1 MEDLESLLR
10 KLRHSGEEIFE
21 RYCIVNGSFF
31 PLDAIEGMGIEEYSQ
46 RTLYSFPQ
54 RFYKFFPDTESAENY
69 TERSGQKENYS
80 IKALESNEVYLS
92 NPIDFDDVFD
102 SEINVPFDE
111 FEEFRIRTYAQ
122 WSHCQITPDMSAG
135 EVRNAF
141 SRRLSEVIM
150 NKESIEAMFDLK
162 SKGELARLQA
172 EHFALLVQD
181 ELLKDGASGVLERV
195 LYREYDVGSCMAN
208 YRRCGSL
215 LHHQR
220 F

>member
-10 KLRHSGEEIFE
+10 KLHHSGEEIFE

-31 PLDAIEGMGIEEYSQ
+31 PLDAIEGMGIEEYFQ

-54 RFYKFFPDTESAENY
+54 RFYKFFPDMDSAESD

-135 EVRNAF
+135 EVRNIF
-141 SRRLSEVIM
+141 SRQLSEVITK
-150 NKESIEAMFDLK
+150 KESIEAIGVVSSPIPGHFPRRAISFPVRGTPSRRFASAHPLNAPRRWRRGCSFLK
-162 SKGELARLQA
+162 C
-172 EHFALLVQD
+172 FP
-181 ELLKDGASGVLERV
+181 
-195 LYREYDVGSCMAN
+195 
-208 YRRCGSL
+208 
-215 LHHQR
+215 
-220 F
+220 